1 MNVSDSEKIVALMK
15 GIGYGQTADSTQ
27 ADLILLNT
35 CSIRAKA
42 EQKVYGHLGK
52 FKFQG
57 GYGLRLQFRNS
68 CGSLSGHRLRPS
80 EQEI

>member
-1 MNVSDSEKIVALMK
+1 MKQQKKLYLETFGCQMNVSDSEKIVALMQ
-15 GIGYGQTADSTQ
+15 GIGYGQTADSAQ

-52 FKFQG
+52 FKSMKEGKTGLIIGVG
-57 GYGLRLQFRNS
+57 G
-68 CGSLSGHRLRPS
+68 
-80 EQEI
+80 